1 MAERS
6 RVEKDVS
13 ERFPAPLVVD
23 RRCAGRSRIPRAG
36 LGLGKII
43 LSATD
48 SVVNHDICQSPA
60 EADSTASESV
70 PGSVS
75 CQRDT
80 ESDSRRR
87 DRGKPDSES
96 HGVTYS

>member
-60 EADSTASESV
+60 DSTASESV